1 MRLLD
6 ERPERL
12 ATIPYRA
19 AGPGGAT
26 QNVQLAVERLR
37 VDALPDGCAAVV
49 AVGDLQGVAPSP
61 LGRESI
67 RGLLERRAP
76 ALTLCGHVHWDEP
89 VAPLGDGH
97 VVNVDARVV
106 VFTA

>member
-1 MRLLD
+1 MTLEPAPDVLLLHEGPVG
-6 ERPERL
+6 ERP
-12 ATIPYRA
+12 
-19 AGPGGAT
+19 G
-26 QNVQLAVERLR
+26 Q
-37 VDALPDGCAAVV
+37 
-49 AVGDLQGVAPSP
+49 
-61 LGRESI
+61 LGRASI

-89 VAPLGDGH
+89 VAALGGGH